1 MASRSTPDGRDEA
14 RAVIGRARDAP
25 PTPALLLDL
34 AVVERNIAEMA
45 RRMDGLPAAL
55 RPHAKIHK
63 SPALGRLQIDAGAIG
78 LTTATVWEAAA
89 MLDAGLDDVL
99 IANQTVGPG
108 RAAELARIAGLG
120 RVIAAVE
127 SDANAREL
135 SEAAVRAGSRVDVLV
150 EVDVGLHR
158 AGVRSM
164 EEAVELAKRVR
175 RLPGLRLQGL
185 LGYEGHCMLEPD
197 RGQRV
202 EKALAANRELLVVVD
217 EFEKRGLDTTVVA
230 AGGLGTWDITGA
242 NPRVTEIHAGSY
254 IFSDAFHLNL
264 VPGFEPA
271 LTVLATVTARHG
283 GIAVLDCGR
292 KSIGIDRAA
301 PVVVSGPGSVRY
313 EHGEHFIHEE
323 HTVLDVPAGSPLEV
337 GDRVELMPGYSPTT
351 VNLYDL
357 YHVVRDDRIIDV
369 WPILGRYGVDT
380 TGVRPSAR

>member
-1 MASRSTPDGRDEA
+1 
-14 RAVIGRARDAP
+14 VIGRARDAP
-25 PTPALLLDL
+25 ATPALLLDL
-34 AVVERNIAEMA
+34 AVVERNIAEMR

-63 SPALGRLQIDAGAIG
+63 SPELGRLQMDAGAIG

-89 MLDAGLDDVL
+89 MVDAGLDDVL
-99 IANQTVGPG
+99 IANQTVGPV
-108 RAAELARIAGLG
+108 RSAELARIAALG
-120 RVIAAVE
+120 RVLAAVE
-127 SDANAREL
+127 SEANVGEL
-135 SEAAVRAGSRVDVLV
+135 SEAAQRAGSRIDVLV

-158 AGVRSM
+158 AGVRSV
-164 EEAVELAKRVR
+164 EEAVGLADRVG

-197 RGQRV
+197 RAARV
-202 EKALAANRELLVVVD
+202 EKALAANRELVQVAD
-217 EFEKRGLDTTVVA
+217 EFERRRLDTTIVA

-242 NPRVTEIHAGSY
+242 NPRITEIHAGSY

-301 PVVVSGPGSVRY
+301 PVVVSGPGVVRY

-323 HTVLDVPAGSPLEV
+323 HTVLDVPLESPLAV

-357 YHVVRDDRIIDV
+357 YHVVRDGRVIDL
-369 WPILGRYGVDT
+369 WPIHGRYGADT
-380 TGVRPSAR
+380 AATGPI